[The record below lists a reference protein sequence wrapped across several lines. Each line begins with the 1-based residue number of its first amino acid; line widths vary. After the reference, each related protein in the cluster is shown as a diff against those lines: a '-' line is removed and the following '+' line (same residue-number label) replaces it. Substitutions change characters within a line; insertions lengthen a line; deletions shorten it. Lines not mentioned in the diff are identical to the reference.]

1 MLAIE
6 IRELRQALELT
17 QKQFAALV
25 GVSLPAVIAW
35 EAGGNT
41 PRMGVTAKMAE
52 IRSRLPGDKAKF
64 QELAELKTEI
74 VESDRATRGAG
85 KSVLISMT
93 LDSEELRL
101 IDLGAEASHE
111 SRAKFLREAA
121 IARAKKVLRRI

>member
-17 QKQFAALV
+17 QKQVAALV
-25 GVSLPAVIAW
+25 GVRLPAVIAW
-35 EAGGNT
+35 EANGNT
-41 PRMGVTAKMAE
+41 PRMGVAAKMAE
-52 IRSRLPGDKAKF
+52 IRSRLPDDKDKF
-64 QELAELKTEI
+64 RELAELKTE
-74 VESDRATRGAG
+74 VAESDRATRGAG

-101 IDLGAEASHE
+101 IDLGAEASRE